1 MKRLAVPIAA
11 TFAFAASLVATAVEA
26 ATYINYGPVG
36 PDGGFTITF
45 GNTGIITSTFE
56 DTFEFEMPTGRGDFV
71 ITSTMS
77 GNSQNI
83 TWDSVAFNGDEFSSV
98 VAGWNE
104 FLTLNGVEL
113 VLGAD
118 QKLVLKGTSG
128 GNASYSGVITFM
140 PGSTGAVPEPGAWA
154 LMILGFGGAGAVLRR
169 ARGQA
174 QRATAFS

>member
-11 TFAFAASLVATAVEA
+11 AFAVAVSLVATAVEA

-36 PDGGFTITF
+36 SDGGFTITF
-45 GNTGIITSTFE
+45 GNTGITTPTFE
-56 DTFEFEMPTGRGDFV
+56 DVFEFDMPTGRGDFV

-77 GNSQNI
+77 GTSQNI
-83 TWDSVAFNGDEFSSV
+83 TWTSAAFNGEDFESV

-140 PGSTGAVPEPGAWA
+140 PTVTAGVPEPGAWA

-174 QRATAFS
+174 MRPTAFS

>member
-1 MKRLAVPIAA
+1 MKRFAVPIAA
-11 TFAFAASLVATAVEA
+11 AFAVAASLVATAVEA

-36 PDGGFTITF
+36 SDGGFTITF
-45 GNTGIITSTFE
+45 GNTGITTPTFE
-56 DTFEFEMPTGRGDFV
+56 DTFAFTMPTGRGDFV

-77 GNSQNI
+77 GTSQNI
-83 TWDSVAFNGDEFSSV
+83 TWDSVAFNGAEFDSV

-118 QKLVLKGTSG
+118 QKLILKGKSG

-140 PGSTGAVPEPGAWA
+140 PSATGAVPEPGAWA

-169 ARGQA
+169 ARGRTLQ
-174 QRATAFS
+174 ATAFS